1 MAADWKSTFP
11 VLVTDLQLFQ
21 ENLFLDCG
29 CEFSFRISN
38 ILGIVSYSDAI
49 NSLHIKLFAYF
60 FY

>member
-38 ILGIVSYSDAI
+38 ILGIVSYSVAI
-49 NSLHIKLFAYF
+49 NSL
-60 FY
+60 